1 MLSGE
6 IKMFSREESDLLNVA
21 FETFID
27 RLHVFDTLSAGK
39 WKDTGIENWV
49 QIEFMIALLDKGYDV
64 STIGKKKRNCDLIVK
79 DEGGLNVGIEIETIT
94 YPQYWQYVF
103 ITQGLE
109 KHISPEPDLFLF
121 LGRIDNDGLT
131 KLDEY
136 LRQHNYV
143 EKHDMFAKG
152 WMVMILKKE
161 KITS

>member
-1 MLSGE
+1 
-6 IKMFSREESDLLNVA
+6 MFSKDESDLLDVA
-21 FETFID
+21 YAIFIN
-27 RLHVFDTLSAGK
+27 RLHVFDTLSADK

-49 QIEFMIALLDKGYDV
+49 QTEFMIALLDRGYDV

-79 DEGGLNVGIEIETIT
+79 NKGGLNVGIEIETIT

-121 LGRIDNDGLT
+121 LGRIDNDALT